1 MVSKLPSRCLCL
13 WLLAM
18 VASLHLV
25 RAADGEG
32 ETYWAYQKPQKPA
45 VPEVAGNTSPNPIDA
60 FIAAGLAEQT
70 ITPNPA
76 AKPRQLLRRLSYDLT
91 GLPPSAA
98 QSRAFIEKTSS
109 GDIPADHWQHTVD
122 QFLASPH
129 YGEKLASLWLD
140 TVRYAETNGYE
151 RDSVKPEIWRYRD
164 YVINAFNQDLP
175 YDRFL
180 TEQLAG
186 DEIPQPTLSSSVAT
200 GFLALMLR
208 DDEPADRPQA
218 HADMISDIVDVTG
231 EAFLGITLNCAKCHD
246 HKGDPILQADYYS
259 MRAFFEPIQ
268 DSTLKA
274 ANAHFKDPTIKS
286 QSEAEIKSA
295 EAELA
300 RLWTTVDKNKLIA
313 LATPAA
319 DSSHQPQQQSQAII
333 PFAYDG
339 FHVSW
344 QVSHKKPSDPGW
356 SLPSFSGKGF
366 TDSGLPLR
374 HGNPGPE
381 FGGTAKPW
389 NPKHHTLYLRRDFG
403 LTTIPERFVVYTRGT
418 AERITV
424 LINGTTVYSGPAHTS
439 GKLRYYPFKKSDMTH
454 LTTGKNTIGLVVHS
468 PKPHKYLNL
477 AIFPHLFHPVSPELY
492 AEHFPAELAALYGE
506 GFSNQFTRQ
515 INRIKAARQRLVHKG
530 IPYMTQLERPDAPKS
545 HIHHRGSVH
554 SPTDEVFPAVPLVL
568 AGSAE
573 SARIP
578 ITGDYNKT
586 GTHGRRLA
594 LAKWIASK
602 DNPLTARV
610 MVNRLWQHCF
620 GTGIVPLANDFGVF
634 GGNPSNQAL
643 LDWLAVEFMES
654 GWSIKHMMRLM
665 LTSDTY
671 RRSSAPN
678 ETAAQADPLNK
689 LHWKHNPRRL
699 SAEEIRDTFLSLSNE
714 LRLQKPSQPFIRP
727 KMPEA
732 VLATSSKPKEVWP
745 ATKGPEANCRSV
757 YIHVKRSI
765 QLPMLSAF
773 DAPQRD
779 ISCPTRFATTVPT
792 QTLTML
798 NSGFVNERAAIFASK
813 LESQHPENIQ
823 EQLNNGFLSATGRA
837 PADSEL
843 DELSSLQQD
852 LLSEYK
858 LNPSDALTRICLL
871 LLNLNETIYL
881 D

>member
-1 MVSKLPSRCLCL
+1 MLSKTPVRHLCL

-18 VASLHLV
+18 VMSV
-25 RAADGEG
+25 PCSIAAEKTDKPSKK
-32 ETYWAYQKPQKPA
+32 YWAYQKPQKPA
-45 VPEVAGNTSPNPIDA
+45 VPKVAGNTSANPIDA
-60 FIAAGLAEQT
+60 FVAAGLQAKS

-91 GLPPSAA
+91 GLPPTPAQYDTFLNTVAA
-98 QSRAFIEKTSS
+98 D
-109 GDIPADHWQHTVD
+109 DIAADHWQHTVD

-151 RDSVKPEIWRYRD
+151 RDSIKPQIWRYRD
-164 YVINAFNQDLP
+164 YVIDSFNQDLP

-186 DEIPQPTLSSSVAT
+186 DEIPQPTYASSVAT

-218 HADMISDIVDVTG
+218 HADMISDIIDVTG
-231 EAFLGITLNCAKCHD
+231 EAFLGMTLNCAKCHD

-259 MRAFFEPIQ
+259 MRAFFEQIQ
-268 DSTLKA
+268 DSTLK
-274 ANAHFKDPTIKS
+274 NIKAHFKDPSSKAR
-286 QSEAEIKSA
+286 SEATIKSA
-295 EAELA
+295 EAEIA
-300 RLWTTVDKNKLIA
+300 KLWTSVDKNKLNT

-319 DSSHQPQQQSQAII
+319 DSSHQQKAII

-344 QVSHKKPSDPGW
+344 QVSYKKPSDPGW
-356 SLPSFSGKGF
+356 SLPSFSGQGF
-366 TDSGLPLR
+366 KESGLPLR

-381 FGGTAKPW
+381 FGGAAKPW
-389 NPKHHTLYLRRDFG
+389 DPKQHTLYLRKDFG

-424 LINGTTVYSGPAHTS
+424 LINGNTIYSGTAHTA

-454 LTTGKNTIGLVVHS
+454 LTTGKNTLGLIVHS

-477 AIFPHLFHPVSPELY
+477 AVFPHLFHPVSPELY
-492 AEHFPAELAALYGE
+492 AEHFPDELITLYGQD
-506 GFSNQFTRQ
+506 FIHKISTQKQAITSARNQIT
-515 INRIKAARQRLVHKG
+515 HKG
-530 IPYMTQLERPDAPKS
+530 VPYMTQLENRVVPKS
-545 HIHHRGSVH
+545 YIHRRGSVH
-554 SPTDEVFPAVPLVL
+554 APGDDVFPGVPLVL
-568 AGSAE
+568 AE
-573 SARIP
+573 SPEAARIP
-578 ITGDYNKT
+578 ITGDYQKT
-586 GTHGRRLA
+586 SSHGRRLT
-594 LAKWIASK
+594 LARWITSK

-620 GTGIVPLANDFGVF
+620 GIGLVPSANDFGVF
-634 GGNPSNQAL
+634 GEGVSDQAL

-654 GWSIKHMMRLM
+654 GWSVKHMLRLM
-665 LTSDTY
+665 LTSETY
-671 RRSSAPN
+671 RRSSLPN
-678 ETAAQADPLNK
+678 ESSAQLDPLNR
-689 LHWKHNPRRL
+689 LNWKQNPRRL
-699 SAEEIRDTFLSLSNE
+699 TAEEIRDTFLSLSRE

-798 NSGFVNERAAIFASK
+798 NSGFVNQRAAIFATE
-813 LESQHPENIQ
+813 LEKQYPAQASQ
-823 EQLNNGFLSATGRA
+823 QLNHGFQLATGRA
-837 PADSEL
+837 ATEEEL
-843 DELSSLQQD
+843 TELRKLQQD
-852 LLSEYK
+852 LISEYK
-858 LNPSDALTRICLL
+858 LTPSTSLARICLL
-871 LLNLNETIYL
+871 FLNLNETLYL